1 MGKEFASIMKFGIFF
16 GAKSVLGV
24 RLDTTWSRGEE
35 MKTNHMT
42 NPDILNLSINK
53 EICFSNHKEEFK
65 EKIMEGQTKTLA
77 KFAFFLK
84 PLLEPGEEIWLA
96 VEATSP
102 MSFLEQ
108 WTSGWVI
115 YYLKRCV
122 LIFTN
127 KRILHIPTKHNFTPR
142 HSVSQIR
149 YGDIEEFKLS
159 GFLGRVL
166 KIEYKSGKK
175 EKFYYVK
182 SREFKKL
189 KTLEHL
195 FMKDQPSHVRERH
208 FLCPRCITPLVKDV
222 FSCPN
227 CHLEFKNM
235 NDAIRISIL
244 FPGGGY
250 FYTGHLFLGIL
261 DAITEGALL
270 LKLIVSLFKA
280 LTAMESWGLV
290 LLFAILLFFEKLVTI
305 YHAKGYISEYI
316 PIDKNIGGVSFNPA
330 PVSYSP
336 YQPSPRE
343 ENKKWLKTA
352 FAIVL
357 LVFSMSFLAWKLYP
371 HLAYRNQSSTQ
382 STLREVREDPE
393 KERAMA
399 ALLETKY
406 SRMDDYEKWLP
417 VLYQQKDFAAV
428 ENQVVDLMRDRND
441 EAKAYQ
447 LYALYNTLGDLS
459 QHRDIGFKRS
469 ILDEWCRKQ
478 PESHIPWLLSG
489 IFYIHSAWNIR
500 GGGWAK
506 DVSKDAWPKFKAM
519 LEQARADLERSYR
532 LNPNDP
538 NSSCNLLIVARGL
551 SYPREKMEGYFL
563 NATSACLF
571 HFGAHYHKLNYLMPK
586 GHGTQQEMYA
596 FTMECMKFAE
606 EHPYMGLVAV
616 AAFEEVHNRSPKDEN
631 YLGRGDVWPTV
642 EKIYNNFFA
651 KYPDDMRRRFFY
663 AYHAYKARKYDV
675 AVREF
680 EVISDRWM
688 EGTSW
693 TSLNRYH
700 KSRAHA
706 YAAYAITLPPDQAV
720 INLRKSIDLDPSQ
733 KTTYFNLGTFA
744 AKGGR
749 YEEAETAFLK
759 ALELDP
765 LNAEAHLRLSWVYGK
780 TKNPAKAKEYAE
792 KALRC
797 SPTEQ
802 QRGTARNYIASCNKA
817 LK

>member
-1 MGKEFASIMKFGIFF
+1 LGKEFASIMKFGIFF

-227 CHLEFKNM
+227 CRLEFKNM

-261 DAITEGALL
+261 DAITEGAFLL
-270 LKLIVSLFKA
+270 ELIVSLFKA
-280 LTAMESWGLV
+280 LITMESWGSV
-290 LLFAILLFFEKLVTI
+290 LLFAILLFFEKLITI

-316 PIDKNIGGVSFNPA
+316 PIDKNIVGVSFNPA

-357 LVFSMSFLAWKLYP
+357 LIFSMSFLAWKLYP
-371 HLAYRNQSSTQ
+371 YLAYRNQSSTQ
-382 STLREVREDPE
+382 NTLREVRKNPE

-406 SRMDDYEKWLP
+406 SRMDDYDKWLP
-417 VLYQQKDFAAV
+417 VLYQEKDFSAI
-428 ENQVVDLMRDRND
+428 ENEVIDLLKDKND

-447 LYALYNTLGDLS
+447 LYALCNTLAGVNHDKDVEL
-459 QHRDIGFKRS
+459 KKNT
-469 ILDEWCRKQ
+469 LDEWCSKQ
-478 PESHIPWLLSG
+478 PESHIPWLLRG
-489 IFYIHSAWNIR
+489 IFYIHYAWHIR

-506 DVSKDAWPKFKAM
+506 DVSKGAWPKFEAM

-551 SYPREKMEGYFL
+551 SYPREKMEEYFQ

-571 HFGAHYHKLNYLMPK
+571 HLAHIATN
-586 GHGTQQEMYA
+586 
-596 FTMECMKFAE
+596 
-606 EHPYMGLVAV
+606 
-616 AAFEEVHNRSPKDEN
+616 
-631 YLGRGDVWPTV
+631 
-642 EKIYNNFFA
+642 
-651 KYPDDMRRRFFY
+651 
-663 AYHAYKARKYDV
+663 
-675 AVREF
+675 
-680 EVISDRWM
+680 
-688 EGTSW
+688 
-693 TSLNRYH
+693 
-700 KSRAHA
+700 
-706 YAAYAITLPPDQAV
+706 
-720 INLRKSIDLDPSQ
+720 SI
-733 KTTYFNLGTFA
+733 
-744 AKGGR
+744 
-749 YEEAETAFLK
+749 
-759 ALELDP
+759 
-765 LNAEAHLRLSWVYGK
+765 
-780 TKNPAKAKEYAE
+780 
-792 KALRC
+792 
-797 SPTEQ
+797 
-802 QRGTARNYIASCNKA
+802 I
-817 LK
+817 